1 MSAYGFVHDGQTFT
15 PSGRTDADPSTVD
28 ARNHELSRRE
38 VAAFMSDDPGPY
50 FAYVKHVDYGQ
61 PRVGDRL
68 TRADKLTTWM
78 GDELATVSWAGDV
91 YRCAFGDRR
100 QNFRARGINGA
111 DYFGTAYVS
120 SGDYVRMRPMARKG
134 G

>member
-1 MSAYGFVHDGQTFT
+1 MSAYGFVLDGQTFT

-38 VAAFMSDDPGPY
+38 VAAFKTDAPGPY
-50 FAYVKHVDYGQ
+50 FAYVRNEGPILAGTDG
-61 PRVGDRL
+61 RL
-68 TRADKLTTWM
+68 YWGDKLTTWM
-78 GDELATVSWAGDV
+78 GDELATVSWAGEP
-91 YRCAFGDRR
+91 YRCTFGDRR